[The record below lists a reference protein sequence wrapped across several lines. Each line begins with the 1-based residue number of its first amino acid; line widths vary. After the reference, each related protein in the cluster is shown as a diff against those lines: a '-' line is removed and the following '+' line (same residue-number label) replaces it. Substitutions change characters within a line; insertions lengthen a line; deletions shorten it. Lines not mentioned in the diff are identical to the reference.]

1 MKLKKIKY
9 IFLIILIIALGIQG
23 VYILSKT
30 LTLST
35 VQKVIII
42 TIQSLAVIGFT
53 YFHIYGKDQKTKR
66 NGIFIAHVIIFFIY
80 IMNLGY
86 VLLFDP
92 DFGRNVENL
101 VGYDLINLKWLRTI
115 QLFIYGY
122 QIGVLDL
129 ESILM
134 NIVGNFVI
142 FMPMAYFLPFFFRK
156 QRKIYIFILTIAVI
170 VLGVE
175 VFQVLLRTG
184 SGDIDDWFLN
194 VLGAVFL
201 YLILNKPMQKLY
213 NWLGRD

>member
-53 YFHIYGKDQKTKR
+53 YFHIYDKDQKTKR